1 MAVTYSLLTI
11 ANQVTSELGLPALAS
26 VVGNT
31 DLTARQ
37 ILALANRAG
46 DNLYQ
51 EQQWTPLQN
60 YSIINIGTPTYI
72 GNAVSVAGSK
82 NLVLSTNVGLVANYY
97 AVMGSEVPTAARVI
111 TVSGDGVTITMD
123 EPMTYTGTSPV
134 VIAQD
139 TFNIPNDFKWFLNRT
154 MWDRTNHWEL
164 IGPVSPQVDE
174 WQRSGIVSVGPRKR
188 WRQVGIPDQCWRIWP
203 PPTATT
209 DYPSTLVFE
218 YVSDYWVQSA
228 TNVAQASFLADTD
241 KPIVDG
247 QAIVLEIK
255 WRLWQAKGFS
265 YSAYQQEA
273 IDYISRLAAKD
284 GGSPDLSLGR
294 RRLRDD
300 YLITPYNVPDGNWPG
315 S

>member
-1 MAVTYSLLTI
+1 VAVTYTLLQI
-11 ANQVTSELGLPALAS
+11 GNQVTSELGLPALAS

-51 EQQWTPLQN
+51 EHQWTPLQN

-72 GNAVSVAGSK
+72 GNAVSVAGSTD
-82 NLVLSTNVGLVANYY
+82 LVLTTNAGITANYY
-97 AVMGSEVPTAARVI
+97 AVTGTEIPTAARV
-111 TVSGDGVTITMD
+111 VAVNVDGVTITMD
-123 EPMTYTGTSPV
+123 EPMTYTGTSSV

-228 TNVAQASFLADTD
+228 TGTAQASFLADTD
-241 KPIVDG
+241 TPIVDG
-247 QAIVLEIK
+247 QAIVLEVK
-255 WRLWQAKGFS
+255 WRLWQSKGFS

-273 IDYISRLAAKD
+273 MDYISRLAAKD

-300 YLITPYNVPDGNWPG
+300 YLITPYNVPDGNFPG
-315 S
+315 N